1 MELWAWLVVL
11 ILSLM
16 ARTKIKFV
24 VILCALLIGS
34 TELEGTGS
42 PEKNAVK
49 QVKIKARR
57 FKFIPSRINIPVG
70 KTIEIMLTSQD
81 VEHGFRIV
89 GTKINVRIPAR
100 GKGQTKVKFRAT
112 EKGHY
117 RFECSRSCGAGHS
130 SMRGFFRAMPHL
142 DDSRGRELK
151 KQGVK

>member
-16 ARTKIKFV
+16 TRTKIKHL

-34 TELEGTGS
+34 AELEGTDP
-42 PEKNAVK
+42 PEKNPAK

-57 FKFIPSRINIPVG
+57 FKFVPSRINIPVG
-70 KTIEIMLTSQD
+70 ETIEIVLTSQD
-81 VEHGFRIV
+81 VEHGFRII
-89 GTKINVRIPAR
+89 GTKIDVRIPAR
-100 GKGQTKVKFRAT
+100 GKGKTKVKFRAT

-130 SMRGFFRAMPHL
+130 SMRGFIRAMPHL
-142 DDSRGRELK
+142 DDSRGR
-151 KQGVK
+151 